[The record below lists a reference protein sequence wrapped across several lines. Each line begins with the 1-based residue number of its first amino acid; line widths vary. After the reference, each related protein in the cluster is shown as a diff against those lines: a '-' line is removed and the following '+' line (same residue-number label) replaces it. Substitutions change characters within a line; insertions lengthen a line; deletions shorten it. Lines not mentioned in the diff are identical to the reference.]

1 MALLEFMNVAILLVA
16 LGVTGQLAALPAAAR
31 DSHLLS
37 IGVVSAL
44 LKAGSSIVYQRAMQL
59 SPISLSIPYLAFTPT
74 LLLITSYVLLGER
87 PSWHG
92 VVGVVVMTGGAYGLN
107 AAGRGQSSPR
117 ARRGESASN
126 EKVIEKEL
134 ARARGAQGNGSAL
147 GGIPAKAR
155 RASEEPPVAALVG
168 ARFGSVPGRGW
179 VRRVT
184 SRASR
189 RRRRRRPSRSSRRA
203 RRSGG
208 CRDWRA
214 CFPAEPGSRLMLC
227 VAVLWS
233 LTSDLDKMGKTAAS
247 SFAVFV
253 AVQRVCMSVPLG
265 AALVAQRSVGKAT
278 TAFGANLPLLFALA
292 MLEMFTM
299 SAYLKALDHLYVS
312 YAIAP
317 RGAVSCSRFW
327 GAVLFKESIRSRLPY
342 VVVILFGMFLVL
354 LSGSEEGFGQRV
366 RRGTDEAERSTG
378 CDPHYESQPL
388 NKPSHHR
395 RTSRHRSKEKIR
407 SRLPVKRTRVEIDF
421 HRVSLK
427 GEIVGI
433 SGRFAAAR
441 GSRTIGPFSAGAQED
456 L

>member
-107 AAGRGQSSPR
+107 AAGRGQSSP
-117 ARRGESASN
+117 AGPGESASN

-168 ARFGSVPGRGW
+168 ARFGSVPG
-179 VRRVT
+179 
-184 SRASR
+184 SRLG
-189 RRRRRRPSRSSRRA
+189 SSSNVA
-203 RRSGG
+203 GLAAAAAAAAEPIVSKGTKVGG
-208 CRDWRA
+208 LQRLA
-214 CFPAEPGSRLMLC
+214 CLLPAEPGSRLMLC

-312 YAIAP
+312 YAIAAK
-317 RGAVSCSRFW
+317 RSGILLSVLG

-354 LSGSEEGFGQRV
+354 LSGSEE
-366 RRGTDEAERSTG
+366 
-378 CDPHYESQPL
+378 
-388 NKPSHHR
+388 
-395 RTSRHRSKEKIR
+395 
-407 SRLPVKRTRVEIDF
+407 
-421 HRVSLK
+421 
-427 GEIVGI
+427 
-433 SGRFAAAR
+433 
-441 GSRTIGPFSAGAQED
+441 D
-456 L
+456 LDNE